1 MRRLPTA
8 TKRLRGTL
16 RKDRLNVN
24 EPAPPRGAPKASA
37 SLPSVVAAQRRNLVK
52 VLTPMN
58 VLTRADGPALELLA
72 FALAEYDASAR
83 VVLEQGATY
92 ECKTEAG
99 AIMRRARPE
108 QAIAADAWR
117 RAAQMLASFGLTPAS
132 RSKVETL
139 PPDASASKWA
149 GLLNDPMERL
159 LHRREGSMA
168 AFQRRRPARPGPGG
182 PA

>member
-1 MRRLPTA
+1 
-8 TKRLRGTL
+8 
-16 RKDRLNVN
+16 
-24 EPAPPRGAPKASA
+24 
-37 SLPSVVAAQRRNLVK
+37 VVAAQRRTLVK

-58 VLTRADGPALELLA
+58 VLTRADGPARELLA

-117 RAAQMLASFGLTPAS
+117 RAAQMLASFGWTPGS
-132 RSKVETL
+132 RAKVEVL
-139 PPDASASKWA
+139 PPETSGGWA
-149 GLLNDPMERL
+149 GLIGDPMERL
-159 LHRREGSMA
+159 LHRREGSVA
-168 AFQRRRPARPGPGG
+168 AFQRRRRARLLSLDAPGKAERTPYRSQSTDDSAGCRWRTSSLPSLG
-182 PA
+182 CHPRNIPQYEP